1 MGGGGEAGQ
10 TGGPEPA
17 EGGGHGAGSA
27 RTPAFPRQRGRA
39 LSSPQGHAA
48 VKIRTVMSPQPGGHS
63 PFREDADGEQPAL
76 RPQKPCTWA
85 RLEGSEKAPAAG
97 PTACPACH

>member
-1 MGGGGEAGQ
+1 
-10 TGGPEPA
+10 
-17 EGGGHGAGSA
+17 
-27 RTPAFPRQRGRA
+27 
-39 LSSPQGHAA
+39 
-48 VKIRTVMSPQPGGHS
+48 MSPQPGGHS
-63 PFREDADGEQPAL
+63 PFREDANGEQLAL